1 MTQRG
6 AARCVRVMTNAFAA
20 GTVGGGSN
28 FYFQEF
34 TQLGNRIPASLRV
47 CLSSKNALKSS

>member
-6 AARCVRVMTNAFAA
+6 AARRVQVVTNAFAA
-20 GTVGGGSN
+20 GTTGGGSN

-34 TQLGNRIPASLRV
+34 THLGNRIAANLRV
-47 CLSSKNALKSS
+47 FFFCPAKMR